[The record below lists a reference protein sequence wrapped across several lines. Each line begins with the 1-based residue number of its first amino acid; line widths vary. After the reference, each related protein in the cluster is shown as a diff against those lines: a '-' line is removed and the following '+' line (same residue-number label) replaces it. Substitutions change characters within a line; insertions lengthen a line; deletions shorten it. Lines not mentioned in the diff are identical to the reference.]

1 MDRREEIYHIF
12 EQEAVRR
19 NKPLEGYERTEAIGR
34 AILQLVEEEPL
45 LGDWLTKPLAKRKDS
60 IREDAKT
67 VPIFAMTANAFA
79 EDREKTRA
87 AGMNEHLAKPLD
99 PKLLLSKIVQYC
111 RPQTAM

>member
-1 MDRREEIYHIF
+1 MNHKEEIYHIF
-12 EQEAVRR
+12 EQETARR
-19 NKPLEGYERTEAIGR
+19 
-34 AILQLVEEEPL
+34 
-45 LGDWLTKPLAKRKDS
+45 TKRLAKRKDS
-60 IREDAKT
+60 IREDTKT

-79 EDREKTRA
+79 EEREKTRA

>member
-1 MDRREEIYHIF
+1 
-12 EQEAVRR
+12 
-19 NKPLEGYERTEAIGR
+19 
-34 AILQLVEEEPL
+34 
-45 LGDWLTKPLAKRKDS
+45 
-60 IREDAKT
+60 
-67 VPIFAMTANAFA
+67 MTANAFA

>member
-1 MDRREEIYHIF
+1 MDHKEEIYHIF
-12 EQEAVRR
+12 EQEAVRW
-19 NKPLEGYERTEAIGR
+19 NKR
-34 AILQLVEEEPL
+34 
-45 LGDWLTKPLAKRKDS
+45 LAKRKDS

-79 EDREKTRA
+79 EDCEKTRA

-99 PKLLLSKIVQYC
+99 SKLLLSKIVQYC

>member
-1 MDRREEIYHIF
+1 MDHKEEIYHIF
-12 EQEAVRR
+12 KQEAVRR
-19 NKPLEGYERTEAIGR
+19 N
-34 AILQLVEEEPL
+34 
-45 LGDWLTKPLAKRKDS
+45 KPLAKRKDS
-60 IREDAKT
+60 IREDTKT

>member
-1 MDRREEIYHIF
+1 MDHKEEVYHIF
-12 EQEAVRR
+12 EQKAVRR
-19 NKPLEGYERTEAIGR
+19 NKR
-34 AILQLVEEEPL
+34 
-45 LGDWLTKPLAKRKDS
+45 LAKRKDS

-67 VPIFAMTANAFA
+67 VPIFAMPANAFA

-87 AGMNEHLAKPLD
+87 AEMNEHLAKPLD

>member
-1 MDRREEIYHIF
+1 MDHKEEIYHIF

-19 NKPLEGYERTEAIGR
+19 N
-34 AILQLVEEEPL
+34 
-45 LGDWLTKPLAKRKDS
+45 KPLAKRKDS

-79 EDREKTRA
+79 GDREKTRA
-87 AGMNEHLAKPLD
+87 AGMNEHPAKPLD

>member
-1 MDRREEIYHIF
+1 MSKTPNISEKTDHKEEIYHIF
-12 EQEAVRR
+12 EQETVRR
-19 NKPLEGYERTEAIGR
+19 NKR
-34 AILQLVEEEPL
+34 
-45 LGDWLTKPLAKRKDS
+45 LAKRKDS
-60 IREDAKT
+60 IREDTKT

-99 PKLLLSKIVQYC
+99 LKLLLSKIVQYC

>member
-1 MDRREEIYHIF
+1 MNHKEEIYHIF

-19 NKPLEGYERTEAIGR
+19 NKR
-34 AILQLVEEEPL
+34 
-45 LGDWLTKPLAKRKDS
+45 LAKRKDS
-60 IREDAKT
+60 IREDTKT

-79 EDREKTRA
+79 EEREKTRA

>member
-1 MDRREEIYHIF
+1 MDHKEEIYHIF

-19 NKPLEGYERTEAIGR
+19 NKPL
-34 AILQLVEEEPL
+34 
-45 LGDWLTKPLAKRKDS
+45 AKRKDS
-60 IREDAKT
+60 IREDTKT

-87 AGMNEHLAKPLD
+87 AGMNEYLAKPLD

>member
-1 MDRREEIYHIF
+1 MDHKEEIYHIF

-19 NKPLEGYERTEAIGR
+19 NKPL
-34 AILQLVEEEPL
+34 
-45 LGDWLTKPLAKRKDS
+45 AKRKDS
-60 IREDAKT
+60 IREDTKT

>member
-1 MDRREEIYHIF
+1 MDRKEEIYHIF

-19 NKPLEGYERTEAIGR
+19 N
-34 AILQLVEEEPL
+34 
-45 LGDWLTKPLAKRKDS
+45 KPLAKRKDS

-79 EDREKTRA
+79 EGREKTRA
-87 AGMNEHLAKPLD
+87 AGMNEYLAKPLD

>member
-1 MDRREEIYHIF
+1 MNHKEEIYHIF

-19 NKPLEGYERTEAIGR
+19 NKPL
-34 AILQLVEEEPL
+34 
-45 LGDWLTKPLAKRKDS
+45 AKRKDS
-60 IREDAKT
+60 IREDTKT

-87 AGMNEHLAKPLD
+87 AGMNEYLAKPLD

>member
-1 MDRREEIYHIF
+1 MSKTPNISEKIDHKEEIYHIF

-19 NKPLEGYERTEAIGR
+19 NKR
-34 AILQLVEEEPL
+34 
-45 LGDWLTKPLAKRKDS
+45 LTKRKDS
-60 IREDAKT
+60 IREDTKT

>member
-1 MDRREEIYHIF
+1 MDHKGEIYHIF
-12 EQEAVRR
+12 EQEAVHR
-19 NKPLEGYERTEAIGR
+19 N
-34 AILQLVEEEPL
+34 
-45 LGDWLTKPLAKRKDS
+45 KPLAKRKDS

-87 AGMNEHLAKPLD
+87 AWMNEYLAKPLD

>member
-1 MDRREEIYHIF
+1 MDHREEIYHIF

-19 NKPLEGYERTEAIGR
+19 NKPL
-34 AILQLVEEEPL
+34 
-45 LGDWLTKPLAKRKDS
+45 AKRKDS
-60 IREDAKT
+60 IREDTKT

-87 AGMNEHLAKPLD
+87 AGMNEHLVKPLD
-99 PKLLLSKIVQYC
+99 LKLLLSKIVQYC

>member
-1 MDRREEIYHIF
+1 MGEKMDHEEEIYHIF

-19 NKPLEGYERTEAIGR
+19 NKR
-34 AILQLVEEEPL
+34 
-45 LGDWLTKPLAKRKDS
+45 LAKRKDS
-60 IREDAKT
+60 IREDTKT

>member
-1 MDRREEIYHIF
+1 MDHKEEIYHIF

-19 NKPLEGYERTEAIGR
+19 N
-34 AILQLVEEEPL
+34 
-45 LGDWLTKPLAKRKDS
+45 KPLAKRKDS

-79 EDREKTRA
+79 EGREKTRA
-87 AGMNEHLAKPLD
+87 AGMNEYLAKPLD
-99 PKLLLSKIVQYC
+99 PKLLLSKIVQSC

>member
-1 MDRREEIYHIF
+1 MDHKEEIYHIF

-19 NKPLEGYERTEAIGR
+19 NKR
-34 AILQLVEEEPL
+34 
-45 LGDWLTKPLAKRKDS
+45 LAKRKDS
-60 IREDAKT
+60 IREDTKT

-79 EDREKTRA
+79 EEREKTRA